1 MMKNLVLVPIFALL
15 GACASTQTPAEKAIL
30 KVTHLFS
37 HATFEPQATIAEA
50 DIFALPKHEQD
61 NFLAYYD
68 NELKRGIRPDK
79 AVFKYLEHRLDSFT
93 YDGDTLT
100 AQESLQRNEGNCIS
114 LAILTQAYANLAQ
127 VETTFREVG
136 TIPVFRKN
144 NNTILV
150 SNHFRTK
157 LLAPKSP
164 NSSDK
169 FEIIRAGTVVDYFP
183 AQDSF
188 YIDTATYQDLVAK
201 YYANKSVDAL
211 LAEDYNQSFSMLT
224 KALHYAPY
232 DPELINISAVLHRRS
247 GLPAVAL
254 TIFEYANTHALTSQN
269 LLVNYLSL
277 AKTQTNP
284 QLVELLE
291 ASLENSAETP
301 FDKIQLAQ
309 RSIKKGNY
317 NKAIRELKEVIL
329 ETPYIPEPY
338 FELARIYYTKGDIE
352 KTERLLTLAIERS
365 SDPEKRSLFQAK
377 RNAIPEQL
385 SKNTK

>member
-1 MMKNLVLVPIFALL
+1 MMKNLVLLPLVVLL
-15 GACASTQTPAEKAIL
+15 GACAQTHTPQQQAIP
-30 KVTHLFS
+30 KVTDFFS
-37 HATFEPQATIAEA
+37 ATAFTLQPTIDEATI
-50 DIFALPKHEQD
+50 FSLPEHEQVK
-61 NFLAYYD
+61 FLAHYNKALD
-68 NELKRGIRPDK
+68 NGIRPDK
-79 AVFKYLEHRLDSFT
+79 AVFNYLEQRLDRFT

-114 LAILTQAYANLAQ
+114 LAILTQAYATLAQ
-127 VETTFREVG
+127 VDTTFREVG
-136 TIPVFRKN
+136 TIPVFRKS

-157 LLAPKSP
+157 LLAPKST
-164 NSSDK
+164 NNDEEI
-169 FEIIRAGTVVDYFP
+169 EIIRAGTVVDYFP

-188 YIDTATYQDLVAK
+188 YLDTATFQDLVAK

-211 LAEDYNQSFSMLT
+211 LEKDFDMSYSMLT

-247 GLPAVAL
+247 GRATDAL
-254 TIFEYANTHALTSQN
+254 KIFEYANQHQLTSQN

-277 AKTQTNP
+277 AKKQTDTQ
-284 QLVELLE
+284 LIELLE
-291 ASLENSAETP
+291 ASIENSAETP

-309 RSIKKGNY
+309 RSMKKGNY
-317 NKAIRELKEVIL
+317 NKAIRELKDIIL

-365 SDPEKRSLFQAK
+365 SDPDKRALFQAK
-377 RNAIPEQL
+377 RNGIPARRL
-385 SKNTK
+385 KNTN

>member
-1 MMKNLVLVPIFALL
+1 
-15 GACASTQTPAEKAIL
+15 
-30 KVTHLFS
+30 
-37 HATFEPQATIAEA
+37 
-50 DIFALPKHEQD
+50 LPEHEQVK
-61 NFLAYYD
+61 FLAHY
-68 NELKRGIRPDK
+68 NKALGNGIRPDK
-79 AVFKYLEHRLDSFT
+79 AVFNYLEQRLDRFT

-114 LAILTQAYANLAQ
+114 LAILTQAYATLAQ
-127 VETTFREVG
+127 VDTTFREVG
-136 TIPVFRKN
+136 TIPVFRKS

-157 LLAPKSP
+157 LLAPKST
-164 NSSDK
+164 NNGEEI
-169 FEIIRAGTVVDYFP
+169 EIIRAGTVVDYFP

-188 YIDTATYQDLVAK
+188 YLDTATFQDLVAK

-211 LAEDYNQSFSMLT
+211 LEKDFDMSYSMLT

-247 GLPAVAL
+247 GRATDAL
-254 TIFEYANTHALTSQN
+254 KIFEYANQHQLTSQN

-277 AKTQTNP
+277 AKKQTDTQ
-284 QLVELLE
+284 LIELLE
-291 ASLENSAETP
+291 ASIENSAETP

-317 NKAIRELKEVIL
+317 NKAIKKLKDIIL

-365 SDPEKRSLFQAK
+365 SDPDKRALFQAK
-377 RNAIPEQL
+377 RNGIPARRL
-385 SKNTK
+385 KNTN